1 MKDTKI
7 KNFTQELETIEQFEN
22 YKNQKVIIENCDGE
36 AFITKSKRNFK
47 LSFDG
52 IFCYKSDKK
61 IKVHINSTEFI
72 FKSIDFK
79 EPINEVFANVP
90 CQHTFDIDTVFKGS
104 LDEVCLFRMF
114 FFDNSKT
121 TNIFHT
127 KLGSVNSEGNNT
139 DARASIRL
147 TVNSHIYNISQHKN
161 NSKSYFVI
169 ENLEP
174 TSLKEFEEDSYAI
187 QKGVG
192 FLIGFMPGG
201 ENYIFSGEN
210 FVYRRLS
217 RKSLKSIFYPVTSN
231 PYSKLHKQ
239 REIADSYY
247 GKLKVIP
254 TDVISDFVSQLRN
267 NEDFS
272 VAIIFLMEVTSL
284 KSVVSMPGVFSVIL
298 ESLAN
303 IIVIK
308 QNKLEKLVTDK
319 QLVEDI
325 ITDLNAVIDLHAS
338 KINPDAEIKIR
349 RRISDLNKPI
359 NHNRLTNA
367 EKLRAP
373 FDQLNIKLS
382 QEDEKAIDYRNDLLH
397 GNILMNDEIKR
408 TSEEIDSQMLYVS
421 AKLYTLI
428 SKLVLKNSG
437 YNGYVINHAKFYKQS
452 PITSKDEY
460 FEVI

>member
-7 KNFTQELETIEQFEN
+7 KNFTQELETIERFEN

-52 IFCYKSDKK
+52 IFSYKSDKK
-61 IKVHINSTEFI
+61 IKVHINSTVFI

-79 EPINEVFANVP
+79 EPINEVFANVS

-104 LDEVCLFRMF
+104 LDEVSLFRMF

-127 KLGSVNSEGNNT
+127 KLGTVNSEGNNT

-231 PYSKLHKQ
+231 PYSKLYKE

-254 TDVISDFVSQLRN
+254 TFVISDFVSQLRN

-303 IIVIK
+303 IIIIK
-308 QNKLEKLVTDK
+308 QNKLQKLITDK
-319 QLVEDI
+319 QLIDDI
-325 ITDLNAVIDLHAS
+325 VKDLKAVIDKYAF
-338 KINPDAEIKIR
+338 KIQTDAEIKIR
-349 RRISDLNKPI
+349 RRINELNKPI
-359 NHNRLTNA
+359 NQSRLTNA

-373 FDQLNIKLS
+373 FDQLKIKLS

-397 GNILMNDEIKR
+397 GNILMNDETKR
-408 TSEEIDSQMLYVS
+408 TSEEIDNQMLYVS

-437 YNGYVINHAKFYKQS
+437 YNGYVINHAKFNKQS
-452 PITSKDEY
+452 PSDSKDEY
-460 FEVI
+460 FEEI

>member
-1 MKDTKI
+1 MRWSS
-7 KNFTQELETIEQFEN
+7 FH
-22 YKNQKVIIENCDGE
+22 YKVKKRLST
-36 AFITKSKRNFK
+36 FIRWCFQ
-47 LSFDG
+47 
-52 IFCYKSDKK
+52 YKSDKK
-61 IKVHINSTEFI
+61 IKVHIDGKEFI

-79 EPINEVFANVP
+79 EPINEVFANVSG
-90 CQHTFDIDTVFKGS
+90 QHTFDINTVFKGS
-104 LDEVCLFRMF
+104 LDEVSLFTMF
-114 FFDNSKT
+114 FFDNSKR
-121 TNIFHT
+121 TNVFHT
-127 KLGSVNSEGNNT
+127 KLETAKNDGINT
-139 DARASIRL
+139 WAFDCVRL
-147 TVNSHIYNISQHKN
+147 TVNKN
-161 NSKSYFVI
+161 NYDITQYNNKDNSYFVI

-174 TSLKEFEEDSYAI
+174 TSLDEFEKDSYAI
-187 QKGVG
+187 QKGIG
-192 FLIGFMPGG
+192 FLIGYMPGG
-201 ENYIFSGEN
+201 ENYVFSGEN

-231 PYSKLHKQ
+231 PYSKLHKE

-254 TDVISDFVSQLRN
+254 TDVISDFISQLRN

-303 IIVIK
+303 IIIIK

-319 QLVEDI
+319 QLIEDI
-325 ITDLNAVIDLHAS
+325 ITDLNAVIDKHAF

-349 RRISDLNKPI
+349 RRITDLNKPI

-373 FDQLNIKLS
+373 FDQLKIKLS

-408 TSEEIDSQMLYVS
+408 TSEEIDNQMLYVS

-452 PITSKDEY
+452 PSDSKDEY
-460 FEVI
+460 FEEI

>member
-1 MKDTKI
+1 MKVTKI
-7 KNFTQELETIEQFEN
+7 KNFSEELSIIEQFEN
-22 YKNQKVIIENCDGE
+22 YKNQEVIIENCVGQ
-36 AFITKSKRNFK
+36 AFITKSKRDFQ

-52 IFCYKSDKK
+52 VFNYKSDKK
-61 IKVHINSTEFI
+61 IKVHIDGKEFI

-79 EPINEVFANVP
+79 EPINEVFANVSG
-90 CQHTFDIDTVFKGS
+90 QHTFDINTVFKGS
-104 LDEVCLFRMF
+104 LNEVSLFTMF
-114 FFDNSKT
+114 FFDNSKR
-121 TNIFHT
+121 TNVFHT
-127 KLGSVNSEGNNT
+127 KLETAKNDGINT
-139 DARASIRL
+139 WAFDCVRL
-147 TVNSHIYNISQHKN
+147 TVNKN
-161 NSKSYFVI
+161 NYDITQYNNKDNSYFVI

-174 TSLKEFEEDSYAI
+174 TSLDEFEKDSYAI
-187 QKGVG
+187 QKGIG
-192 FLIGFMPGG
+192 FLIGYMPGG
-201 ENYIFSGEN
+201 ENYIFYGEN

-231 PYSKLHKQ
+231 PYSKLNKE

-254 TDVISDFVSQLRN
+254 TEVISDFISQLRN

-303 IIVIK
+303 TIIIK
-308 QNKLEKLVTDK
+308 QNKLEKLITDK
-319 QLVEDI
+319 KLIDDI
-325 ITDLNAVIDLHAS
+325 VMDLNYVIDKHS
-338 KINPDAEIKIR
+338 SNINNDTEIKIR

-373 FDQLNIKLS
+373 FDQLKIKLS
-382 QEDEKAIDYRNDLLH
+382 QEDERAIDYRNDLLH
-397 GNILMNDEIKR
+397 GNILMNEEIKR
-408 TSEEIDSQMLYVS
+408 TSEEIDNQMLYVS

-437 YNGYVINHAKFYKQS
+437 YNSYVINHAKFYKQS
-452 PITSKDEY
+452 PSNSNDEY
-460 FEVI
+460 FEEI